1 MGMAIPPKYLRRF
14 RRLYGRS
21 RIPRKLAAL
30 NTALR
35 GPGIVQIAWPLD
47 IGFEVWQVHGHL
59 ISGETEQEQV
69 PSPASSAFK
78 VSRLMVDDLCKR
90 GSFKAHA
97 TYQRAVDLRLRQKRL
112 GVVRLY
118 TSAVKYA

>member
-1 MGMAIPPKYLRRF
+1 MVQDRAVP
-14 RRLYGRS
+14 
-21 RIPRKLAAL
+21 AA
-30 NTALR
+30 A
-35 GPGIVQIAWPLD
+35 G
-47 IGFEVWQVHGHL
+47 GHL

-90 GSFKAHA
+90 GSFKAPA
-97 TYQRAVDLRLRQKRL
+97 AYQHAVDLRLRQKRL

-118 TSAVKYA
+118 TSAVKYT